1 MNCTEVP
8 VIKTSSEQ
16 QAWLTLICN
25 NKHGGFQN
33 RCGLFMCC
41 FFGVFFPPGFLYSCS
56 SKKDLLLYKS
66 GICSAAC
73 RENGLQCCQ
82 GNVCL
87 KPGRGYGKPGI
98 Q

>member
-16 QAWLTLICN
+16 VWLTLICN

-41 FFGVFFPPGFLYSCS
+41 FFGVFSPLAFSILA
-56 SKKDLLLYKS
+56 LLRRTCFFTNLAS
-66 GICSAAC
+66 ALQLAGRMACSAA
-73 RENGLQCCQ
+73 R
-82 GNVCL
+82 VMFV
-87 KPGRGYGKPGI
+87 
-98 Q
+98 